1 MSEQGTNV
9 LSPEYQ
15 NMQYI
20 LEDAER
26 QLSPGAGAA
35 PSNNYPT
42 DFDEQL
48 RDLID
53 SVPITTE

>member
-1 MSEQGTNV
+1 MPEQVTNV

-15 NMQYI
+15 NMQFI
-20 LEDAER
+20 MEDAAR
-26 QLSPGAGAA
+26 QLSPGGGGALSA
-35 PSNNYPT
+35 VYPT